1 MQSFDFAF
9 INSTNDLIL
18 IALVVLL
25 LFGANKIPEMMRG
38 LGQGMRELKRGL
50 NSEEEP
56 GSSADPE
63 REARIRAE
71 VEEEVRRRREAAR
84 RTEREV

>member
-1 MQSFDFAF
+1 MQSQNLAF

-18 IALVVLL
+18 IALVVLIF
-25 LFGANKIPEMMRG
+25 FGANKIPEMMRG
-38 LGQGMRELKRGL
+38 LGQGMRELKRGM

-56 GSSADPE
+56 SSSADAE

-71 VEEEVRRRREAAR
+71 VEEEVRRRREAGGPGP
-84 RTEREV
+84 